1 MQRYETLEVQ
11 IDRIEGEL
19 DKARM
24 ELLKDIGMFD
34 GLYEQN
40 LDYFRELQ
48 VYIVAGEEK
57 IREIRTETIP
67 ALRGAGPGQGR
78 SHERPAGDRFRG
90 HGEPF

>member
-34 GLYEQN
+34 SLYEKN
-40 LDYFRELQ
+40 LEYFRELQ
-48 VYIVAGEEK
+48 IYIVAGEEK
-57 IREIRTETIP
+57 IQEIRTETLPSLREQAREKRAIP
-67 ALRGAGPGQGR
+67 
-78 SHERPAGDRFRG
+78 
-90 HGEPF
+90 